1 MSELTDLEQSIE
13 EMWTEDFINEITK
26 RMRKL
31 KCKCPQCD
39 VEKKAD
45 AWVSGATM

>member
-1 MSELTDLEQSIE
+1 MEESIQEL
-13 EMWTEDFINEITK
+13 WTEDFIKEITK
-26 RMRKL
+26 RMRRT

-39 VEKKAD
+39 VKKKAD